1 MWTAAGSLT
10 PLLCVSKRSVDC
22 VYTCA
27 LVCVCVCSEAGL
39 QYVSIDFFFYCCLI
53 VKSFCQSVFIT
64 VCSNKC
70 FGRSLKIS
78 RFFLGGGL
86 HTF

>member
-1 MWTAAGSLT
+1 MCTRVHL
-10 PLLCVSKRSVDC
+10 
-22 VYTCA
+22 
-27 LVCVCVCSEAGL
+27 CVCVCSEAGL
-39 QYVSIDFFFYCCLI
+39 QYVSIDFFFFYCCLI

-78 RFFLGGGL
+78 RFFFGGGGATYIL
-86 HTF
+86 KGQSVTFLLTIVMH